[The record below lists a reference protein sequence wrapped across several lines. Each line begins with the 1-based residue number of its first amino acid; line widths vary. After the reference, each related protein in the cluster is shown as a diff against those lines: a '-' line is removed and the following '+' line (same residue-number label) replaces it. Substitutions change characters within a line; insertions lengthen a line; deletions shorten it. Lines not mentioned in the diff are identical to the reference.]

1 MIISGQSPNGAPA
14 PPPMPSM
21 PRTCQPSPHSGP
33 GLQLLLQFGLDHGLS
48 GDRCLAGTGLDWQ
61 HLTAPGFVVEIEQEL
76 QLIRNLVNEL
86 GHIPG
91 IGIQAGLRYR
101 LATRGIWGFA
111 LLSCATLR
119 DALAM
124 ALRYETLWNPF
135 TDIRVEEDGDRLV
148 TTIDASRMPEAVR
161 TFIVDRDLGIS
172 ASFMRDLIGTTIP
185 AHSVTLCCSEPS
197 DARPYQELFG
207 MMPVFGA
214 SENRVA
220 RNAAGYLDRPLPGAN
235 SEVARQCELQCQ
247 ALLAKRR
254 ARSGLA
260 GQLRNR
266 LAAGPGPLPD
276 MERLA
281 REFHITSR
289 TLRRRLAEEGTSFRQ
304 LQDEVLEAQAEEM
317 LAGGLKLEHVAA
329 ALGYGEASNF
339 IRAYRRW
346 KGVTPLQYR
355 KQVAGGG

>member
-1 MIISGQSPNGAPA
+1 
-14 PPPMPSM
+14 MPSL
-21 PRTCQPSPHSGP
+21 PRPSHPSPHSGP

-48 GDRCLAGTGLDWQ
+48 GDRCLAGTGLNWQ
-61 HLTAPGFVVEIEQEL
+61 HLTAAGLIVEVEQEL
-76 QLIRNLVNEL
+76 QLIQNLVDEL

-91 IGIQAGLRYR
+91 IGIEAGLRYR

-111 LLSCATLR
+111 MLSCATLR

-135 TDIRVEEDGDRLV
+135 TDIRLAEDGDRLV
-148 TTIDASRMPEAVR
+148 TTIDASRMPAALR

-172 ASFMRDLIGTTIP
+172 SSFVRDLIGTTIP
-185 AHSVTLCCSEPS
+185 AQSVTLCCPEPS
-197 DARPYQELFG
+197 DVRPYEALFG
-207 MMPVFGA
+207 VTPVFGA
-214 SENRVA
+214 NENRIA
-220 RNAAGYLDRPLPGAN
+220 KNAAGYLDRPLPGAN
-235 SEVARQCELQCQ
+235 SDVARQCELQCQ

-266 LAAGPGPLPD
+266 LAAGPAPLPD
-276 MERLA
+276 MEMLA

-289 TLRRRLAEEGTSFRQ
+289 TLRRRLADEGTSFRQ
-304 LQDEVLEAQAEEM
+304 LQDEVLETLAEEM

-346 KGVTPLQYR
+346 KGVTPHQYR
-355 KQVAGGG
+355 RQVAGGV